1 MSSLLEKDGPYHT
14 VSTCT
19 AVQSEG
25 MYRYRK
31 TIRKVAVKSEKAC
44 GQYAGDRKRNF
55 GPRSQTVRLRTCHF
69 HLGCRKDM

>member
-1 MSSLLEKDGPYHT
+1 MSNLLEMDGLYHT

-31 TIRKVAVKSEKAC
+31 TIRKVAVKSEKILANLQ
-44 GQYAGDRKRNF
+44 GTGKEIL
-55 GPRSQTVRLRTCHF
+55 GHEIRLF
-69 HLGCRKDM
+69 L

>member
-1 MSSLLEKDGPYHT
+1 MNNLLEMDGLYHT

-31 TIRKVAVKSEKAC
+31 TIRKVAVKSEKIVANTQ
-44 GQYAGDRKRNF
+44 GTGK
-55 GPRSQTVRLRTCHF
+55 
-69 HLGCRKDM
+69 